1 MKRTPT
7 DKEKKHLRELV
18 GENGQKAHYFNPE
31 SPAEARRYRERRS
44 AKQVKEMRQAA
55 GFKET
60 AERKARELMK
70 TAAAGFKAQ
79 ISEMRRAAGNP
90 KGLD

>member
-18 GENGQKAHYFNPE
+18 GENGQKAHYFNPV

-44 AKQVKEMRQAA
+44 AKQIKEMRQATGTKPKPRPSA
-55 GFKET
+55 Q
-60 AERKARELMK
+60 ER
-70 TAAAGFKAQ
+70 AAAQ
-79 ISEMRRAAGNP
+79 IAEMRKAAGNFKAP
-90 KGLD
+90 KQ